1 MKNHYFSHGKLVLPR
16 IIAVR
21 GRMELIMLI
30 KQLSV
35 FIENKE
41 GRLEGVTQVL
51 KEHNINIASFSLA
64 DTAEY
69 GMLRMIVSD
78 PDEGRRVL
86 KEEGFSAKLT
96 DVIAVKIPQKPGT
109 LHEVLDVFYNA
120 GLSVEYMY
128 TLATAGKDTSIIMK
142 VSDLTKALDVLKQK
156 SYLVCTAKEAYE
168 INNISNGH

>member
-1 MKNHYFSHGKLVLPR
+1 
-16 IIAVR
+16 
-21 GRMELIMLI
+21 MLI

-51 KEHNINIASFSLA
+51 REHNINIASFSLA

-78 PDEGRRVL
+78 PDEGKRVL

-96 DVIAVKIPQKPGT
+96 DVIAVKLAQKPGT
-109 LHEVLDVFYNA
+109 LHEVLKVLYDA

-142 VSDLTKALDVLKQK
+142 ISDLVKALEVLKEHR
-156 SYLVCTAKEAYE
+156 YLVCTAKEAYE
-168 INNISNGH
+168 INNITNGNSV